1 MVQSRSRWG
10 IIGTGTISH
19 SVVSDLK
26 TCRGVEIVG
35 VHSRVASNAAR
46 FAETHGI
53 PRSTDN
59 LDELLSLDTIDIVY
73 IATPF
78 ALHFD
83 HARRSLLA
91 GKSVLVEKPMA
102 LNAEEVAE
110 LFTIATDT
118 GLFLMEGMWMKFNP
132 AFRRLLAEIDTG
144 RIGEPRSL
152 RATFAMPF
160 PNDGGSRWDRER
172 SGSTLLDQGIY
183 PVTLAVTVFG
193 EPETL
198 YAHGSMR
205 DDGLDLAEH
214 FTLEYSDGRFAH
226 GASGMTE
233 FGDPSASVS
242 GTRGWIALP
251 ALFWATTSIE
261 IHADDWKT
269 MIDTPE
275 RIELPKEGNGYVPM
289 LDGVIAALEG
299 GELQHPWHTSEDTLA
314 VFRTMDRIRSAAF
327 ESTAS

>member
-110 LFTIATDT
+110 LFTIATDK

-233 FGDPSASVS
+233 FGDPSADRKSV
-242 GTRGWIALP
+242 
-251 ALFWATTSIE
+251 
-261 IHADDWKT
+261 
-269 MIDTPE
+269 
-275 RIELPKEGNGYVPM
+275 V
-289 LDGVIAALEG
+289 
-299 GELQHPWHTSEDTLA
+299 
-314 VFRTMDRIRSAAF
+314 
-327 ESTAS
+327 